1 MFWKLPALGK
11 ISKIGIVPPQRRS
24 RAGTASRSR

>member
-11 ISKIGIVPPQRRS
+11 ISKIGIVPPRARAGPATAWRS
-24 RAGTASRSR
+24 R